1 MKESRTKKQPEGDTE
16 ISAWVSKSRKLEKK
30 RALQLSKIFEEQDKI
45 AVEGS
50 DDEDTAQ
57 HTENLAGLKVLHG
70 LDKVMEGGTVVLTIK
85 DQPILADGDVNEE
98 VDMLE
103 NIEIGEQKRRDE
115 AYKAS
120 KNKTG
125 VYDDKFNGDPSLEK
139 KMLPQYDDPA
149 AEEGVTLDEKGRFSG
164 EAEKKLEDLRRR
176 LTGVSTNTFEDLTSS
191 GKVSS
196 DYYTHEEMLQF
207 KKPKKKKS
215 LRKKDKLDIN
225 ALEAEAVS
233 SGLGVGDLGSRKNVR
248 RQAIKEEQERLE
260 AKMRSNAYQS
270 AYAKAEEASKLE
282 ARRLALKKHE
292 KEGVSGPQ
300 AIALLATSNHNN
312 ETDGQNP
319 TAGESRENKV
329 VFTEME
335 EFVWGLHI
343 DEEARK
349 PESED
354 VFMHDDE
361 EAIVP
366 DEEKTNEGGGWT
378 EVQETNEDEQPNK
391 EDKEEIVPDETIHEV
406 AVGKGLSGALKLL
419 KDRGTLKESIEWGG
433 RNMDKKK
440 SKLVGI
446 VDDDEKETQKKREIR
461 IERTDEFGR
470 ILTPKEAFRMIS
482 HKFHGKGP
490 GKMKQEKRMKQYQ
503 EELKMKQM
511 KSSDTPS
518 LSVERM
524 REAQARLQT
533 PYLVLS
539 GHVKPGQTG
548 DPKSGF
554 ATVEKDLP
562 GGLTPMLGDRKVEHF
577 LGIKRKAETSGSDN
591 PKKPKS

>member
-1 MKESRTKKQPEGDTE
+1 
-16 ISAWVSKSRKLEKK
+16 
-30 RALQLSKIFEEQDKI
+30 
-45 AVEGS
+45 
-50 DDEDTAQ
+50 
-57 HTENLAGLKVLHG
+57 
-70 LDKVMEGGTVVLTIK
+70 
-85 DQPILADGDVNEE
+85 
-98 VDMLE
+98 
-103 NIEIGEQKRRDE
+103 
-115 AYKAS
+115 
-120 KNKTG
+120 
-125 VYDDKFNGDPSLEK
+125 
-139 KMLPQYDDPA
+139 
-149 AEEGVTLDEKGRFSG
+149 
-164 EAEKKLEDLRRR
+164 
-176 LTGVSTNTFEDLTSS
+176 
-191 GKVSS
+191 
-196 DYYTHEEMLQF
+196 
-207 KKPKKKKS
+207 
-215 LRKKDKLDIN
+215 
-225 ALEAEAVS
+225 
-233 SGLGVGDLGSRKNVR
+233 
-248 RQAIKEEQERLE
+248 
-260 AKMRSNAYQS
+260 
-270 AYAKAEEASKLE
+270 
-282 ARRLALKKHE
+282 
-292 KEGVSGPQ
+292 
-300 AIALLATSNHNN
+300 
-312 ETDGQNP
+312 
-319 TAGESRENKV
+319 
-329 VFTEME
+329 
-335 EFVWGLHI
+335 
-343 DEEARK
+343 
-349 PESED
+349 
-354 VFMHDDE
+354 MHDDE
-361 EAIVP
+361 EAIVS

-391 EDKEEIVPDETIHEV
+391 EGKEEIVPDETIHEV

-577 LGIKRKAETSGSDN
+577 LGIKRKTETSDSDN
-591 PKKPKS
+591 PKKPKSYFLVL